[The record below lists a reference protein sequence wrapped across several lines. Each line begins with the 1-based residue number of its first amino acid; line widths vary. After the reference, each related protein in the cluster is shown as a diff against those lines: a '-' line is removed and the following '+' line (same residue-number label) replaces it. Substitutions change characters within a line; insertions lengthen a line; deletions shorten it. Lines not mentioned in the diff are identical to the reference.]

1 MVTENDKNV
10 EVVNLPISRVKP
22 NTFNPNTQSEE
33 VFNALVE
40 NIQEIGMVEPIL
52 VVPDPQSGGDYVV
65 ISGEHR
71 LEACR
76 VLGYE
81 TVPAIIRQEF
91 DEDMQKF
98 QTVRMNVLK
107 GKLDPVKFTKLFDD
121 MAQKYGEQM
130 TKQMMMFVDDKAFK
144 DVYMSVK
151 KELPKDLQEKL
162 EKTKD
167 EIKTVDDLSRVL
179 NELFSKYGD
188 TLDQN
193 FMVFTYQGKTQL
205 WVRMD
210 KDLYE
215 LMIKDVA
222 ERLKKDGGDINE
234 WFKLLVLRGKEKA
247 FEDLY
252 R

>member
-1 MVTENDKNV
+1 MLDVHEKYI

-98 QTVRMNVLK
+98 QTVR
-107 GKLDPVKFTKLFDD
+107 
-121 MAQKYGEQM
+121 
-130 TKQMMMFVDDKAFK
+130 
-144 DVYMSVK
+144 
-151 KELPKDLQEKL
+151 
-162 EKTKD
+162 
-167 EIKTVDDLSRVL
+167 
-179 NELFSKYGD
+179 
-188 TLDQN
+188 
-193 FMVFTYQGKTQL
+193 
-205 WVRMD
+205 
-210 KDLYE
+210 
-215 LMIKDVA
+215 
-222 ERLKKDGGDINE
+222 
-234 WFKLLVLRGKEKA
+234 
-247 FEDLY
+247 
-252 R
+252 

>member
-1 MVTENDKNV
+1 
-10 EVVNLPISRVKP
+10 
-22 NTFNPNTQSEE
+22 
-33 VFNALVE
+33 
-40 NIQEIGMVEPIL
+40 
-52 VVPDPQSGGDYVV
+52 
-65 ISGEHR
+65 
-71 LEACR
+71 
-76 VLGYE
+76 
-81 TVPAIIRQEF
+81 
-91 DEDMQKF
+91 
-98 QTVRMNVLK
+98 
-107 GKLDPVKFTKLFDD
+107 VKFTKLFDE

-193 FMVFTYQGKTQL
+193 FMVFTYGGKTQL

-210 KDLYE
+210 KELYE